1 MNSFFIQTYFLCIEN
16 IIKNMIYLG
25 QLKIRIVILLFKNK
39 NKEDEVPK
47 AIKKLRKENKQ
58 KEKQESKKKGKKGK
72 RANKTSKKNKANK
85 KIKKVIIIIVIILI
99 LLLGVL
105 LGVSSYNWKQITE

>member
-1 MNSFFIQTYFLCIEN
+1 MLCKKLSYNISIVN

-58 KEKQESKKKGKKGK
+58 KEKQESKKKGKKVK
-72 RANKTSKKNKANK
+72 RTTKTNK
-85 KIKKVIIIIVIILI
+85 KKKGL
-99 LLLGVL
+99 
-105 LGVSSYNWKQITE
+105 